1 MYYRIIGDSENFANF
16 IMKDFSLDYAREFD
30 GRSHE
35 ANWTPLHFEMA
46 DPTDDR
52 PIPELFTDYFMVC
65 SKRLGDRLK
74 DLCGEVAE
82 FLPCTVGENMLQYYV
97 VNIVSIKNNIDY
109 DKSNFIRF
117 PTGRIMLFYHIE
129 FTEEI
134 TDPMFRI
141 SDLQYAFFFC
151 TDSIKSIIEELG
163 IKGACL
169 SSTLF

>member
-1 MYYRIIGDSENFANF
+1 MYYRITGDSENFANF
-16 IMKDFSLDYAREFD
+16 IPKDFSLDFAREFD
-30 GRSHE
+30 GRSHKT
-35 ANWTPLHFEMA
+35 NWTPLHFELT

-52 PIPELFTDYFMVC
+52 PTPELFTDYFLVC

-74 DLCGEVAE
+74 DLCEDFAE
-82 FLPCTVGENMLQYYV
+82 FLPCTVGNDMLEYYV
-97 VNIVSIKNNIDY
+97 VNIVSIKDNVNY

-117 PTGRIMLFYHIE
+117 PTGRIMLFNKIS
-129 FTEEI
+129 FIEEI

-151 TDSIKSIIEELG
+151 TDAVKSIIEDLD

-169 SSTLF
+169 SSSLF